1 MQFGL
6 YLLKFISRTRGTL
19 RPMPSL
25 KTNKRR
31 HPNNSVG
38 MGKMSKINKR
48 RAYCYSE
55 VKSKHDGLMIFTLN
69 STYLLYVPQGS
80 QMTRLDIFLSKKIM

>member
-1 MQFGL
+1 MLAPKNCHFDMNKDVL
-6 YLLKFISRTRGTL
+6 IL
-19 RPMPSL
+19 SL
-25 KTNKRR
+25 KINKHR

-55 VKSKHDGLMIFTLN
+55 VKST
-69 STYLLYVPQGS
+69 YVPTDGRTDVS
-80 QMTRLDIFLSKKIM
+80 VEIVI

>member
-1 MQFGL
+1 MC
-6 YLLKFISRTRGTL
+6 KTEPPRGTL
-19 RPMPSL
+19 CLMPSL

-55 VKSKHDGLMIFTLN
+55 VKS
-69 STYLLYVPQGS
+69 TYLSDFY
-80 QMTRLDIFLSKKIM
+80 DFLAKKLVMPHPF